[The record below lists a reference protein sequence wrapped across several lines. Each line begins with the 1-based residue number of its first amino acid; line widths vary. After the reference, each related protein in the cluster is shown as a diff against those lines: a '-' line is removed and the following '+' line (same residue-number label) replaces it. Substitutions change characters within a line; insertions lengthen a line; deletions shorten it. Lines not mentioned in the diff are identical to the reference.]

1 MNALTTGVAS
11 TTMAKVSRRLLPFL
25 LLLYI
30 ISWLDRANVSF
41 AALQMNVDLGFSAA
55 IYGFGAGIFFI
66 GYAIFEIPS
75 NLVMIRVGPRL
86 WIARIMVTWGLIS
99 ASMMFVQGERS
110 FYIMRFL
117 LGVAEAGFLPGIIY
131 YLSLWFPA
139 TVRARAVSWFMIAI
153 PLSIV
158 IGGPL
163 SGLLLEMN
171 GILGLRG
178 WQWMYLIE
186 GLPAV
191 VLGLVVLT
199 YLTDTPA
206 QARWLTSEQREW
218 LSAHME
224 AEHASARDKYRVNL
238 RQALLH
244 PTVWKLA
251 LIMFACQTA
260 SYGLTLWVPQI
271 VKSWSGLSNLRV
283 GLISA
288 LPYVAAALGMVLIG
302 ISSDRRKER
311 FLHIAIPSAI
321 GAVGFVASAYLSSPV
336 AGITALPVAAVGDYS
351 IRGPFWALPGRFL
364 SGSAAAAGIALINS
378 MSALGGFVGPYLV
391 GYLKSLTGSFESGLL
406 CLALLLL
413 LGAFGTLRLRA
424 AAATAPA

>member
-1 MNALTTGVAS
+1 MDGLVTGVAS
-11 TTMAKVSRRLLPFL
+11 RTMAQVSRRLLPFL
-25 LLLYI
+25 LLLYF

-41 AALQMNVDLGFSAA
+41 AALQMNIDLGFSAA
-55 IYGFGAGIFFI
+55 VYGFGAGIFFI
-66 GYAIFEIPS
+66 GYALLEIPS
-75 NLVMIRVGPRL
+75 NLLMIRVGPRL

-110 FYIMRFL
+110 FYAMRFL

-131 YLSLWFPA
+131 YLSQWFPA
-139 TVRARAVSWFMIAI
+139 PVRGRAVSLFMIAI

-163 SGLLLEMN
+163 SGLLLQMN
-171 GILGLRG
+171 GVLGLRG

-191 VLGLVVLT
+191 VLGLVVLI
-199 YLTDTPA
+199 YLTDSPA
-206 QARWLTSEQREW
+206 QARWLAAEEREW

-224 AEHASARDKYRVNL
+224 AEHASARDKHHINL
-238 RQALLH
+238 RQALVH

-251 LIMFACQTA
+251 LILFACQTA
-260 SYGLTLWVPQI
+260 SYGLTLWIPQI
-271 VKSWSGLSNLRV
+271 VKSWSGLSDLRV

-311 FLHIAIPSAI
+311 FLHIAIPCAI
-321 GAVGFVASAYLSSPV
+321 GAVGFVASAYLTSPA
-336 AGITALPVAAVGDYS
+336 AGLIALTIAAVGDYS

-364 SGSAAAAGIALINS
+364 SGSAAATGIALINS
-378 MSALGGFVGPYLV
+378 MGALGGFVGPYLV

-413 LGAFGTLRLRA
+413 LGAFGTMRLRA
-424 AAATAPA
+424 AVD